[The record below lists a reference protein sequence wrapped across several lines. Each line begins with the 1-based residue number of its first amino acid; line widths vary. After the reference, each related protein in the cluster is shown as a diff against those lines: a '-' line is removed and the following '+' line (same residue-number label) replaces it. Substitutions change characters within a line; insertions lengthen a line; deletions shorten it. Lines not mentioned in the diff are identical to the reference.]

1 MGLSLQRYLI
11 DADGGL
17 YRMANTVFG
26 QMLGDPATHRLPAFS
41 GQRIRSAEL
50 VVHVAD
56 RRPVAVVR
64 VSLSVIAFDALGCA
78 DVDRL
83 RMQQYAR
90 VENALAPVFQGSA
103 RGSKVVDAS
112 SQFIAQGGDWTPSV
126 ELRMRIEDA
135 ALGRRPCARLVTTRT
150 P

>member
-1 MGLSLQRYLI
+1 MGLSLQKYLVA
-11 DADGGL
+11 ADDGL
-17 YRMANTVFG
+17 YRMADTVFG
-26 QMLGDPATHRLPAFS
+26 QMLRDPAAHRLPAFA

-64 VSLSVIAFDALGCA
+64 VAWSVIAFDARGCA

-83 RMQQYAR
+83 RKQQYAR
-90 VENALAPVFQGSA
+90 VENALAPVFQGSD
-103 RGSKVVDAS
+103 RGGKVVDAS
-112 SQFIAQGGDWTPSV
+112 SQFIAQGGDWMPSV
-126 ELRMRIEDA
+126 ELRKRIEDA
-135 ALGRRPCARLVTTRT
+135 ALGRRPCARLVTTRA